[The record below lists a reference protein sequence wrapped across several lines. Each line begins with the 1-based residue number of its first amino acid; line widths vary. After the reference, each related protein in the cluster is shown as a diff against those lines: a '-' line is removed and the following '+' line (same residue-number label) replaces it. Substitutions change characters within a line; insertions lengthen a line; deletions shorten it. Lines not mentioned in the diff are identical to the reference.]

1 MIMHLPFAMLAAAA
15 GAEHAEEEES
25 LAEVLIHHVS
35 NHDYPS
41 LAHWGM
47 SKGVVMMLIAAV
59 FLIVL
64 TSWFFRK
71 SRISNG
77 APKGVT
83 NALEYLVLFVRDEI
97 AIAHMGPKFGAMF
110 TPFLLTLF
118 FFILTCNLLGL
129 IPGAYTATSNVNM
142 TGALALITLA
152 LIIISGLIVQ
162 GPIGYIKHMVPEGT
176 PLPLAPLLIFIETLS
191 TLVKPVALTIRLG
204 ANMMAGHI
212 VILVMISFIF
222 IFKSI
227 LVGIFLAVP
236 LAVAMYLLEIIVAL
250 IQAYVFTLLTALFV
264 GMVVHSPH

>member
-1 MIMHLPFAMLAAAA
+1 MIAQLPFAFLLAAAA
-15 GAEHAEEEES
+15 AAEHGEEES
-25 LAEVLIHHVS
+25 LSEVLIHHIS

-41 LAHWGM
+41 LAQWGM
-47 SKGVVMMLIAAV
+47 SKGVVMMLTAAA
-59 FLIVL
+59 FLIVV
-64 TSWFFRK
+64 TGWFFRK
-71 SRISNG
+71 SRVSNG

-97 AIAHMGPKFGAMF
+97 AIAHMGPKFGRMF

-129 IPGAYTATSNVNM
+129 VPGAYTATSNVNM
-142 TGALALITLA
+142 TGALA
-152 LIIISGLIVQ
+152 
-162 GPIGYIKHMVPEGT
+162 
-176 PLPLAPLLIFIETLS
+176 LAPLLIFIETLS

-227 LVGIFLAVP
+227 LVGVFLAVP

-264 GMVVHSPH
+264 GMVVHSSH